1 MVKRNYEARGR
12 SSASIDYLLSGKL
25 YCGHCGEKM
34 TGVSGTSKTGKKHY
48 YYKCNSR
55 KNNHSCEKENESKD
69 WLENL
74 VVKTTVEQVL
84 TDENIELI
92 ANKAMELIEIDNND
106 TSELKYYEDELKNT
120 RNQIKNIVDMIANGL
135 SNKSVTDRLTEL
147 ENYDRDVIAN
157 LEYLKVKKPTIT
169 RPQIVYWLESFRKG
183 DIDDIEYK
191 KRIIYAFVRSVVV
204 YDTDGGGRRKIV
216 LNFNTTN
223 NFQAELECSTL
234 DTSAPP
240 TLQRL
245 NTIYMS
251 NYAVFSYMIEIE
263 SMK

>member
-1 MVKRNYEARGR
+1 
-12 SSASIDYLLSGKL
+12 
-25 YCGHCGEKM
+25 
-34 TGVSGTSKTGKKHY
+34 
-48 YYKCNSR
+48 
-55 KNNHSCEKENESKD
+55 
-69 WLENL
+69 
-74 VVKTTVEQVL
+74 
-84 TDENIELI
+84 
-92 ANKAMELIEIDNND
+92 MELIEADNND

-120 RNQIKNIVDMIANGL
+120 RNQIKNIVDMIANGAVHR
-135 SNKSVTDRLTEL
+135 SITDKLTEL
-147 ENYDRDVIAN
+147 ENYERDVITN
-157 LEYLKVKKPTIT
+157 IEYLKIKKPTIT
-169 RPQIVYWLESFRKG
+169 RPQIVFWLESFRKG

-191 KRIIYAFVRSVVV
+191 KRIIYAFVHSVVV

-223 NFQAELECSTL
+223 NQQAEIECSTL

-251 NYAVFSYMIEIE
+251 NYAMFTYVIEIE